1 MDPVCPKKAV
11 TQMCRCLDFMVSIAK
26 GLSPGQLFL
35 ADISAPMLMSWTG
48 GSTMLASSFVPR
60 EEMLPLPD
68 TPRRGNVSSSVS
80 LGILRS
86 CCPLPGFC
94 SPSPQEYHYTHWAPP
109 QQGLGLLKRQALSS
123 TVCKNLSLS
132 AHLFLLCQQFQRS
145 FLVQVMLSVYTHTLS
160 LSFLSLSS
168 SGLPLLH
175 STCDS
180 TPSYI
185 SAFTTFHSVV
195 SFLPQVVQ
203 FFFSVLRL
211 ISQVFRMI

>member
-1 MDPVCPKKAV
+1 
-11 TQMCRCLDFMVSIAK
+11 
-26 GLSPGQLFL
+26 
-35 ADISAPMLMSWTG
+35 MLMNWTG
-48 GSTMLASSFVPR
+48 SSAMLASSFVPR

-68 TPRRGNVSSSVS
+68 TPRRGNVSSSMS

-86 CCPLPGFC
+86 CYPLPGFC

-123 TVCKNLSLS
+123 TVCKKSVIVSPSLPALSIVLEKYFS
-132 AHLFLLCQQFQRS
+132 CSSHTLCPH
-145 FLVQVMLSVYTHTLS
+145 THSLS
-160 LSFLSLSS
+160 LSFLSPS

-175 STCDS
+175 RTSDS
-180 TPSYI
+180 PPSYI

-203 FFFSVLRL
+203 FFFSIL
-211 ISQVFRMI
+211 RMIS